1 MRGTAQMR
9 ARVAALALAAALAAV
24 AQAAWTGEE
33 PPPFPGVSLDAR
45 QANAPKAPH
54 GTAARTAPDTATAAA
69 PGEPAG
75 AIQRAA
81 AARDR
86 GPGAERDGPAGGSHL
101 LRALAGRPQPDD
113 MRAEDGAPVMAAES
127 CPRSLLRRLLASAA
141 GEADALSVLGIEREI
156 LTLCRERQEILAG
169 LFEAE
174 AALRELRAPPVLEAT
189 IELATPEPAPPAG
202 IATLP
207 QPTAPSPLRAAI
219 DAMAEK
225 PGDAEPALASYGWFS
240 IVGSA
245 GALRAGITDGSD
257 VWFVREGDRLPGGA
271 SIAAIAARPPS
282 VRMTAADGNGDAT
295 LLPYRGEPGG
305 VP

>member
-1 MRGTAQMR
+1 
-9 ARVAALALAAALAAV
+9 
-24 AQAAWTGEE
+24 
-33 PPPFPGVSLDAR
+33 
-45 QANAPKAPH
+45 
-54 GTAARTAPDTATAAA
+54 
-69 PGEPAG
+69 
-75 AIQRAA
+75 
-81 AARDR
+81 
-86 GPGAERDGPAGGSHL
+86 
-101 LRALAGRPQPDD
+101 
-113 MRAEDGAPVMAAES
+113 MAAES
-127 CPRSLLRRLLASAA
+127 CPRSLLRRLLAGAA
-141 GEADALSVLGIEREI
+141 GEADALSALGIEREI

-174 AALRELRAPPVLEAT
+174 AALRELRAPPPVLEAT
-189 IELATPEPAPPAG
+189 TGSATPDPAPPAG

-225 PGDAEPALASYGWFS
+225 PGDAEPAPAPYGWFS

-271 SIAAIAARPPS
+271 SIAAIAARPPG
-282 VRMTAADGNGDAT
+282 VRMAAGDGNGDAT
-295 LLPYRGEPGG
+295 LLPYREEPGG